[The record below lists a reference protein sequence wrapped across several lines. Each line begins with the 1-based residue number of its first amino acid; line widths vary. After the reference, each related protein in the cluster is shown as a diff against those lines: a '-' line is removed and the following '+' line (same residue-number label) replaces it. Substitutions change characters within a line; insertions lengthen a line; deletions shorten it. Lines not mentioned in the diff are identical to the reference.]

1 MYLIKRVWPA
11 ISSLLVLITILSS
24 TSLIAGEK
32 ITDGTLENYSRSE
45 LKEKL
50 ELLGA
55 KVSGSVSKRTSLV
68 IAGKSPGSKLL
79 KARELGIEI
88 FSEIDL
94 KDFLEEY
101 RV

>member
-1 MYLIKRVWPA
+1 MELLDLGVTWAEEIPIAYKPLEDQA
-11 ISSLLVLITILSS
+11 IVIT
-24 TSLIAGEK
+24 
-32 ITDGTLENYSRSE
+32 GTLENYSRSD

-79 KARELGIEI
+79 KE
-88 FSEIDL
+88 
-94 KDFLEEY
+94 K
-101 RV
+101 